1 VNRPRWMF
9 FRAYFIIAILVLVT
23 GLGLEMLL
31 QSNQQDQRDATES
44 RLLIG
49 SFLLA
54 ESFLPLTGDTTKAR
68 LQVDLSN
75 ALMLPV
81 SLHELSDFSALG
93 ETSDALLRS
102 EIILLYDDADS
113 PLYYRQLNHSHWV
126 LAIGP
131 ITREQNDRANWIVP
145 VFYSLLALAIFVWM
159 RPLGRDLEA
168 LRNSAAAFGEQDFS
182 NRVDIP
188 AGSWLQPLGSAFNS
202 MARRIEGLIQSHR
215 ELTQAVSHELRTPLA
230 RMRFSLEMLGQ
241 NSTGQNGRH
250 VTALDAD
257 ITELN
262 TLIEEMLSYAEL
274 DQANVSAQIE
284 QFEITAFLQNY
295 LTDNRFV
302 DSPIPVQFDQS
313 MPHSMV
319 YADSRLLSRALDNLI
334 GNAVRYAHSSVELS
348 YVQDGENGHLHV
360 IDDGPGIP
368 ADKRALVLIAY
379 KRLEPGESQ
388 GFGLGL
394 AIVSRIMQLH
404 EGSVSIGS
412 GEKGGADVCLIW
424 PSRPRC

>member
-1 VNRPRWMF
+1 
-9 FRAYFIIAILVLVT
+9 
-23 GLGLEMLL
+23 
-31 QSNQQDQRDATES
+31 
-44 RLLIG
+44 
-49 SFLLA
+49 
-54 ESFLPLTGDTTKAR
+54 
-68 LQVDLSN
+68 
-75 ALMLPV
+75 
-81 SLHELSDFSALG
+81 
-93 ETSDALLRS
+93 
-102 EIILLYDDADS
+102 
-113 PLYYRQLNHSHWV
+113 
-126 LAIGP
+126 
-131 ITREQNDRANWIVP
+131 
-145 VFYSLLALAIFVWM
+145 
-159 RPLGRDLEA
+159 
-168 LRNSAAAFGEQDFS
+168 
-182 NRVDIP
+182 
-188 AGSWLQPLGSAFNS
+188 
-202 MARRIEGLIQSHR
+202 
-215 ELTQAVSHELRTPLA
+215 
-230 RMRFSLEMLGQ
+230 
-241 NSTGQNGRH
+241 